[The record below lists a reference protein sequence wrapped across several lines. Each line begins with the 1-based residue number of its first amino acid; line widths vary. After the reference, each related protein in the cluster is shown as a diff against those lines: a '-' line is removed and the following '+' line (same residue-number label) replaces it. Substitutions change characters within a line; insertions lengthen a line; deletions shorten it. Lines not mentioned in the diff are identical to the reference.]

1 MNSETIEHTGL
12 SSHDFA
18 PSYRTGQCDPVDDF
32 YKPCIEHA
40 KEYDRA
46 VGYFR
51 STIYLVIGDSIVDF
65 AKRGGKIRLICS
77 PMLYED
83 DATSIES
90 AYEERQSKLA
100 SAVEQEIDQMLGTPN
115 GMYHTKVLATL
126 VLVGSL
132 DIKLALRRANQGLY
146 HEKIGIFRDDKNAV
160 SFIGS
165 ANETWS
171 GWHERGNFESL
182 EVFCTWR
189 DANEKERVRRH
200 EDYFNKLWN
209 GKVLGVT
216 VVQFPE
222 AARKRLIQY
231 AHQSLDE
238 IDIGQMRNI
247 KKEIRIPLKHQ
258 TEAIANWEMHDRRGV
273 LEHATGSGKTITAII
288 AIKKHVSDGLPAIIL
303 VPSCLLLE
311 QWDKEI
317 LEEIPHAI
325 TLLAGGGNNGW
336 KKGGRLKGMTSSD
349 AGIEP
354 RIIITTIRTASTHV
368 FRSRIAQG
376 SHLMIVADEVHQT
389 GSMFNSNV
397 FSIDSG
403 PRLGLSA
410 TPYRYGDPEGTAKI
424 FDYFGQIIPP
434 RFTLQDAIKAG
445 RLVEYE
451 YHPHP
456 VYLTADEADEWKSAT
471 ARIRLDIARGK
482 VDEGGRKI
490 ISDRAKMMLIQRS
503 RIAKKALNKLH
514 LAIETLKES
523 YEEGQRWLV
532 YCEDVEQLK
541 EVMEALATMG
551 LHPMEYHSSMGGD
564 RQSALEWFMTVG
576 GILVSIKCL
585 DEGIDMPAVDHALI
599 LASSQNP
606 RQFIQ
611 RRGRVL
617 RKAEGKSIAVIHDAI
632 VVPLSLEDEPDQY
645 ALLKSELLRAIEFA
659 NSALN
664 LSAGVELRGIAARL
678 GLDPDTLVND
688 GIEEDEA

>member
-1 MNSETIEHTGL
+1 MNSNDLEHDGL
-12 SSHDFA
+12 SSHDFE
-18 PSYRTGQCDPVDDF
+18 PSYRTGQCDPIDDF
-32 YKPCIEHA
+32 YKPCIEYA

-65 AKRGGKIRLICS
+65 AKRGGRIRLICS
-77 PMLYED
+77 PTLYED
-83 DATSIES
+83 DATIIKS
-90 AYEERQSKLA
+90 AYEERQSNLA
-100 SAVEQEIDQMLGTPN
+100 HAIEQEIDQMLEAPN
-115 GMYHTKVLATL
+115 GVYHTKVLATL
-126 VLVGSL
+126 VHVGSL
-132 DIKLALRRANQGLY
+132 DIKLALRHVTQGIY
-146 HEKIGIFRDDKNAV
+146 HEKIGIFKDGKNAV

-165 ANETWS
+165 ANETWR

-189 DANEKERVRRH
+189 EANEKERVRRH

-209 GKVLGVT
+209 SKIPGVR

-238 IDIGQMRNI
+238 INIGQMQNL
-247 KKEIRIPLKHQ
+247 KKEIRKPLKHQ
-258 TEAIANWEMHDRRGV
+258 TDAIANWEIHCRRGV

-288 AIKKHVSDGLPAIIL
+288 AIKKHVSDGLPVIIL

-311 QWDKEI
+311 QWHKEI
-317 LEEIPHAI
+317 IEEIPHAT

-349 AGIEP
+349 ADLGP
-354 RIIITTIRTASTHV
+354 RIIITTIQTASTNV
-368 FRSRIAQG
+368 FRTRIAQG

-389 GSMFNSNV
+389 GSTFNSNV
-397 FSIDSG
+397 FLIDSG

-424 FDYFGQIIPP
+424 FEYFGQIIPP
-434 RFTLQDAIKAG
+434 KFTLQDAIKAG

-456 VYLTADEADEWKSAT
+456 VYLTADEADKWKSAT
-471 ARIRLDIARGK
+471 TKIRLDIARSK
-482 VDEGGRKI
+482 VDGVGKKI
-490 ISDRAKMMLIQRS
+490 ISDWAKMMLIQRS

-514 LAIETLKES
+514 LAMETLKES

-532 YCEDVEQLK
+532 YCEDVEQLT
-541 EVMEALATMG
+541 EIMEALISMG
-551 LHPMEYHSSMGGD
+551 FHPLEYHSSMVGA
-564 RQSALEWFMTVG
+564 RQPALKWFMTVG
-576 GILVSIKCL
+576 GIMVSIKCL
-585 DEGIDMPAVDHALI
+585 DEGVDMPRVDHALI

-617 RKAEGKSIAVIHDAI
+617 RKTEEKSIAVIHDAI
-632 VVPLSLEDEPDQY
+632 VVPFSLEDEPDQY

-664 LSAGVELRGIAARL
+664 LSAGAELRGIAARI
-678 GLDPDTLVND
+678 GLDPDTLTDD
-688 GIEEDEA
+688 GIEEDDE

>member
-1 MNSETIEHTGL
+1 MNSAALEHDGL

-18 PSYRTGQCDPVDDF
+18 PSYRTGQCDPLDDF

-51 STIYLVIGDSIVDF
+51 STIYLVIGNSIVDF
-65 AKRGGKIRLICS
+65 AKRGGRIRLICS
-77 PMLYED
+77 PTLYED
-83 DATSIES
+83 DVTSIES
-90 AYEERQSKLA
+90 AYEDRQSKLVN
-100 SAVEQEIDQMLGTPN
+100 AVEREIDQMLGSQN
-115 GMYHTKVLATL
+115 GIYHTKVLATL

-132 DIKLALRRANQGLY
+132 DIKLALRQVNQGTY
-146 HEKIGIFRDDKNAV
+146 HEKIGIFKDDKNAV

-171 GWHERGNFESL
+171 GWHERGNFESI

-189 DANEKERVRRH
+189 ANEQERVRRH
-200 EDYFNKLWN
+200 EDYFNKLWD
-209 GKVLGVT
+209 GKILGVT
-216 VVQFPE
+216 VVHFPE

-231 AHQSLDE
+231 AHQSLDQ
-238 IDIGQMRNI
+238 IDIRQMWNL
-247 KKEIRIPLKHQ
+247 KKEIRMPLKHQ
-258 TEAIANWEMHDRRGV
+258 TEAIANWEMLGRRGV

-288 AIKKHVSDGLPAIIL
+288 AIRKHVSDGLPAIIL

-311 QWDKEI
+311 QWNKEI

-349 AGIEP
+349 ADMGA
-354 RIIITTIRTASTHV
+354 RIIITTMQTAATHLFRT
-368 FRSRIAQG
+368 RIAQG

-389 GSMFNSNV
+389 GSRFNSNV
-397 FSIDSG
+397 YAIDSG

-456 VYLTADEADEWKSAT
+456 IYLTTDEADKWKSAT

-482 VDEGGRKI
+482 VDEGGEKI
-490 ISDRAKMMLIQRS
+490 ISDRVKMMLIQRS
-503 RIAKKALNKLH
+503 RIAKKALNKIR
-514 LAIETLKES
+514 LAIEMLKES
-523 YEEGQRWLV
+523 CKGGQRWLV
-532 YCEDVEQLK
+532 YCEDAEQLQ
-541 EVMEALATMG
+541 EVMEALANIG

-564 RQSALEWFMTVG
+564 RQAALEWFMTVG

-645 ALLKSELLRAIEFA
+645 SLLKSELLRAIEFA

-688 GIEEDEA
+688 GIEEDEV